1 MKRMRQVE
9 ESERRTFGRTA
20 LGLFE
25 LCIVPLYPF
34 ELCSDWVGG
43 RVDASCLEIY

>member
-1 MKRMRQVE
+1 MDKKQQVE
-9 ESERRTFGRTA
+9 ELERRTFGRAA

-34 ELCSDWVGG
+34 ELCSDWMGG
-43 RVDASCLEIY
+43 RVDASCLEVY